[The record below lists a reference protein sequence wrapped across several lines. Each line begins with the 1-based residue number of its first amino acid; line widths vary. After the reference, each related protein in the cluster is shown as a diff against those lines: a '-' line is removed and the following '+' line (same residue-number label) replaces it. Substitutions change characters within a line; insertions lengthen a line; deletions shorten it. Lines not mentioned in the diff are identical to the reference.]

1 MLEMLHIIFF
11 WEYVFIEKKWKN
23 TRNEQKPPNDVSWFW
38 KDNAYKTIK
47 EREKKIWRKIEFIRK
62 HKMGIKRT
70 ICLTSPPSSWS
81 YQETHTTNPRSFTPL
96 TYLKKITY
104 FLVGSHNW
112 TNLVE
117 WTKGKRERVKNIVRY
132 GFFFLSRYDDSMT
145 DKTCLYVY
153 ICPSYSL
160 KHK

>member
-38 KDNAYKTIK
+38 KDNAYKTFK

-132 GFFFLSRYDDSMT
+132 GFFSNQDMT
-145 DKTCLYVY
+145 IQWLIKHAYMY
-153 ICPSYSL
+153 ISAHRIL
-160 KHK
+160 